1 MGSTT
6 EGLFIVIDG
15 IDGAGKTVQA
25 QMAASRLRELGYS
38 VRELREP
45 TDSHLGK
52 KIHSLTRET
61 RAKLPPAEEMRWFVE
76 DRKLN
81 IKNNIRPALDQGM
94 VIIQDRYYYST
105 IAYQGALGLDK
116 EVILKEHRSF
126 LIEPGLVFILD
137 IEPETGISRVKQ
149 KRNSALTPFED
160 LDTLHKVKM
169 LFDAITGD
177 HIHHIDANYPMEHI
191 HQIIMNHILSKLGE
205 VKNCP

>member
-1 MGSTT
+1 
-6 EGLFIVIDG
+6 
-15 IDGAGKTVQA
+15 
-25 QMAASRLRELGYS
+25 
-38 VRELREP
+38 
-45 TDSHLGK
+45 
-52 KIHSLTRET
+52 
-61 RAKLPPAEEMRWFVE
+61 VE